1 MADGRVKGI
10 GSRAQV
16 MSPAENQRGAGEKM
30 ESRLQA
36 GVSEPAWR
44 AEERTGGAGRG
55 SLIGGVDASGVH
67 EWSEAHRNE
76 GVAPEQVIEVGVR
89 QQVARAERRVAFA
102 AVDEAIMSAHP

>member
-1 MADGRVKGI
+1 
-10 GSRAQV
+10 
-16 MSPAENQRGAGEKM
+16 M

-76 GVAPEQVIEVGVR
+76 GVAPIWL
-89 QQVARAERRVAFA
+89 
-102 AVDEAIMSAHP
+102 